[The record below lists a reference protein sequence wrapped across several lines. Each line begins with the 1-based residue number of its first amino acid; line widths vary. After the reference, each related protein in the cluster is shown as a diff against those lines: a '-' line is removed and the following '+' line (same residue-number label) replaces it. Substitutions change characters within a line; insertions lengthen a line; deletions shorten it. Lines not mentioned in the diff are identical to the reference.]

1 MTVVADPSFDPDLDL
16 DVASSADEAVRAWQ
30 MAENAFAAVALRPTG
45 RHGLRAA
52 VRTRAL
58 GDLVIADWRTPD
70 FEGVRT
76 REMADAEADSVILV
90 TVSEGRQIIET
101 SHDALVLRPGSL
113 ALINTGRPGR
123 VVVPG
128 TLVKRAIR
136 IPMTALAPFDTGHG
150 SPQSVVFEARDNA
163 LSTLLHDYTAGIDQ
177 YLGGMSPLEIETARN
192 ALLVLVT
199 GLLRSAQPPPLNKTS
214 GLSFLRTR
222 IEASIIERLPQGAIS
237 VSELAATHNVAV
249 RTVQRAFAES
259 GETVRSVARRHRL
272 AATRSALVNTSLPIA
287 RIALR
292 WGFCDASHFSRQ
304 FRREFSMSPGDY
316 RDAYAVTELTPGA

>member
-1 MTVVADPSFDPDLDL
+1 MTVVTDPSFDLDLDP

-58 GDLVIADWRTPD
+58 GDLVIADWSTPD

-76 REMADAEADSVILV
+76 REMADADSVILV

-113 ALINTGRPGR
+113 ALVNTGRPGR

-163 LSTLLHDYTAGIDQ
+163 LSTLLHDHAAASTSTWAACHG
-177 YLGGMSPLEIETARN
+177 SRWKRR
-192 ALLVLVT
+192 VT
-199 GLLRSAQPPPLNKTS
+199 PC
-214 GLSFLRTR
+214 
-222 IEASIIERLPQGAIS
+222 
-237 VSELAATHNVAV
+237 
-249 RTVQRAFAES
+249 
-259 GETVRSVARRHRL
+259 
-272 AATRSALVNTSLPIA
+272 
-287 RIALR
+287 
-292 WGFCDASHFSRQ
+292 WCW
-304 FRREFSMSPGDY
+304 
-316 RDAYAVTELTPGA
+316 